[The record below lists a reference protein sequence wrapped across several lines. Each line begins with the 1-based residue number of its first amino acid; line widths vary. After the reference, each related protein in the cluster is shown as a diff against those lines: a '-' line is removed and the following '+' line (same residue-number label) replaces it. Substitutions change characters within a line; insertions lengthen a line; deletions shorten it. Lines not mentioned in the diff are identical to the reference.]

1 MDLSIIIPVYNAAAL
16 IDRCLDSVFNQTT
29 GYAYEVICVDDGSKD
44 NSVALIEGRNNPNIR
59 VVKQQN
65 AGPAV
70 LATGAWRWHEAD
82 TSRLLMRMTTGRTD
96 I

>member
-65 AGPAV
+65 AGRRYSQP
-70 LATGAWRWHEAD
+70 
-82 TSRLLMRMTTGRTD
+82 GRGGGTRQ
-96 I
+96 IHRVY